1 MSELLALLVLAA
13 QITTADPVASAAPT
27 SATCAAACQVM
38 SLPGEDK
45 FRHFGA
51 SYGATAMTFGAMR
64 ALDRDAAMPV
74 AVSVAAAVGIAKE
87 LHDLRRKG
95 VFDFADLA
103 ANAAGIAA
111 AYFFL
116 REIR

>member
-13 QITTADPVASAAPT
+13 HITAADAGATAAPAPPVCT
-27 SATCAAACQVM
+27 AACQVM

>member
-13 QITTADPVASAAPT
+13 HFTTADAVAAAAPT
-27 SATCAAACQVM
+27 RPAGAAACQVM

-51 SYGATAMTFGAMR
+51 SYGATAMTFGAIR

-74 AVSVAAAVGIAKE
+74 AVSVAAALGVAKE
-87 LHDLRRKG
+87 LRDLRRG
-95 VFDFADLA
+95 RAFDFADLA
-103 ANAAGIAA
+103 ANGVGIAA

-116 REIR
+116 RELR